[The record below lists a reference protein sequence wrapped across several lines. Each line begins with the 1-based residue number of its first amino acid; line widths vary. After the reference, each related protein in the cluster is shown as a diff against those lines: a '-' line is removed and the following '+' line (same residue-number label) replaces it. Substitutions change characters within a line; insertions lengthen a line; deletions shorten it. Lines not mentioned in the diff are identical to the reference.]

1 MDRVSLR
8 GDENILDM
16 DSGDGFTK
24 VGMYLRPLK
33 IVNKIVN
40 IKLNFIFYVEVKL
53 INNIV
58 IVSGT
63 QQSDPAI
70 HAPILSWL
78 WFLCN
83 CFNQ

>member
-40 IKLNFIFYVEVKL
+40 IKLNFIFYCNKKILKRNILLLLSLYSYCKYIYAVSKIRMYYLRKL
-53 INNIV
+53 
-58 IVSGT
+58 
-63 QQSDPAI
+63 
-70 HAPILSWL
+70 
-78 WFLCN
+78 
-83 CFNQ
+83 